1 MTAEE
6 LKQGVIDTF
15 VRVAD
20 RLGVPCVILAIIL
33 FFGREAAVAIHRTVI
48 EPIVQNHIQFLDTTS
63 ETLKEIGQVQRQQAD
78 ALQELSRGQKDLHE
92 TVVNA
97 VRN

>member
-1 MTAEE
+1 VTAKE
-6 LKQGVIDTF
+6 LKQGVIDTLI
-15 VRVAD
+15 RVAD
-20 RLGVPCVILAIIL
+20 RLGVPCAILALIL
-33 FFGREAAVAIHRTVI
+33 FFGREAAVAIHATVL
-48 EPIVQNHIQFLDTTS
+48 EPIVESHIQFLDTTS